1 MSSLFNLNSR
11 GETWSFLTFFE
22 EQGHNIRWPLLSGNA
37 EWCHVISCLC
47 CYFSPTVKLRRGK
60 VWLWWELRLLLSYAP
75 SYSIFQKLLL
85 ISAKWSDLGKS
96 LQVRHMQAKRKK
108 FFKLSLKVCL
118 TQILVLFGV
127 ERPLENKVSVPR
139 AKYKVH
145 ALSIMAPSVTKIVS
159 SALVD
164 VSQWMLIL
172 PAFGK
177 FLGRFGVPNERH
189 YAEECIFRV
198 LQR

>member
-1 MSSLFNLNSR
+1 MKRFR
-11 GETWSFLTFFE
+11 
-22 EQGHNIRWPLLSGNA
+22 A
-37 EWCHVISCLC
+37 
-47 CYFSPTVKLRRGK
+47 
-60 VWLWWELRLLLSYAP
+60 
-75 SYSIFQKLLL
+75 
-85 ISAKWSDLGKS
+85 

-108 FFKLSLKVCL
+108 FFKLSLTVCL

-127 ERPLENKVSVPR
+127 ERPLENKVSVPI

-198 LQR
+198 LQCEHWWSCGSAKPLKTWRKSIGYIKQESQEYKNLGEVNKHWNGLVNQKGLPL

>member
-60 VWLWWELRLLLSYAP
+60 VWLWWELRLLLSIQF
-75 SYSIFQKLLL
+75 SRSFSWFLLNEAL
-85 ISAKWSDLGKS
+85 WA
-96 LQVRHMQAKRKK
+96 LQVLHMQAKRKK
-108 FFKLSLKVCL
+108 FFKLSLTVCL

-198 LQR
+198 LQC